1 MGRTRKKAIE
11 ESKEESDS
19 QDSQSEVAI
28 AENANGNCKQAT
40 VSKKHKLPVLKGSEK
55 NIHKTVK
62 QGKKDAKV
70 NEMIEES
77 EDSVNSTEKV
87 QFDED
92 QDQIEFEVEQNS
104 EFLSDGK
111 VDSEVE
117 DESNGD
123 QDNSLDRSVIS
134 EQNTQLNEQSEDLQT
149 TDSEQVRP
157 QRSRPR
163 SVVKRR
169 SVEEKLDDLTSTL
182 MTMKDLMEKKGFF
195 DEDSED
201 KPRKKKAKTG
211 SVLESDTTIY
221 RNTVEHQPMQEPADE
236 ENEITFNLKR

>member
-1 MGRTRKKAIE
+1 MGRTHKKAIE

-19 QDSQSEVAI
+19 QDSQNEVAM

-62 QGKKDAKV
+62 QGKKGTNV

-104 EFLSDGK
+104 EFLSDGE
-111 VDSEVE
+111 VDSEGE
-117 DESNGD
+117 DESYGD

-134 EQNTQLNEQSEDLQT
+134 EQNTQLDEQSEDLQT

-157 QRSRPR
+157 Q
-163 SVVKRR
+163 
-169 SVEEKLDDLTSTL
+169 
-182 MTMKDLMEKKGFF
+182 
-195 DEDSED
+195 
-201 KPRKKKAKTG
+201 
-211 SVLESDTTIY
+211 
-221 RNTVEHQPMQEPADE
+221 
-236 ENEITFNLKR
+236 